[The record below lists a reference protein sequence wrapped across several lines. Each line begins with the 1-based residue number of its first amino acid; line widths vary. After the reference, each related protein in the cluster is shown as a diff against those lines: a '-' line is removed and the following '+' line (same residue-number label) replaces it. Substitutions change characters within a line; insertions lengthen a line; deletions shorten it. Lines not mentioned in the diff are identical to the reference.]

1 MSDNNKPI
9 VHLVGAGPGNPD
21 LLTRRAYD
29 LIKNADVVVYDR
41 LVSQDIMDEVPQGTA
56 RIYVGKRTNNH
67 TLPQDEIN
75 ALLVSLAKE
84 GRKVVR
90 LKGGDP
96 FMFGRGSEEAE
107 YLVANGVGFEVVPGI
122 TAASA
127 CSAACDFPLT
137 HRGLATSVRFI
148 TGHCR
153 EDAELN
159 YDWAGLA
166 NSETTLVIY
175 MGLAN
180 IGYFSGHLIAN
191 GMAPDTPV
199 AAISNG
205 TTARQ
210 QQIFSSLDRIADD
223 VHTSELPSPVLFVV
237 GQTVAMQSV
246 LTQLSDDE
254 DAEADVSQNN
264 FSEAER
270 A

>member
-1 MSDNNKPI
+1 MSRNTKPV

-21 LLTRRAYD
+21 LLTRRAYE
-29 LIKNADVVVYDR
+29 LITNADVVVYDR
-41 LVSQDIMDEVPQGTA
+41 LVSPEIMNEIPQGTA
-56 RIYVGKRTNNH
+56 RIFVGKRTNNH

-107 YLVANGVGFEVVPGI
+107 YLVANGVGFEVVPGV
-122 TAASA
+122 TAAAA
-127 CSAACDFPLT
+127 CSAACGIPLT
-137 HRGLATSVRFI
+137 HRGLATGVRLV

-153 EDAELN
+153 EDAELD
-159 YDWAGLA
+159 YDWKGLA
-166 NSETTLVIY
+166 NPDTTLVIY

-180 IGYFSGHLIAN
+180 IGYFTGHLIAN
-191 GMAPDTPV
+191 GMPPDMPA

-205 TTARQ
+205 TTVRQ
-210 QQIFSSLDRIADD
+210 QHVVSRLDRIADV
-223 VHTSELPSPVLFVV
+223 VHTAELPAPVLFVI
-237 GQTVAMQSV
+237 GKTVSMREVLCQ
-246 LTQLSDDE
+246 LTQDDEKHSDVDSDDRC
-254 DAEADVSQNN
+254 
-264 FSEAER
+264 EAER